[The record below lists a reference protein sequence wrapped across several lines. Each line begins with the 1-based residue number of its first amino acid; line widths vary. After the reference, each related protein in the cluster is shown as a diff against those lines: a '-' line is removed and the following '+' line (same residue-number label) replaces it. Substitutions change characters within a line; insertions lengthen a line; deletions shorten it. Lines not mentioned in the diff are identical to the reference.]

1 MPELRSARRGVP
13 RGEGVGVPGMA
24 HVQALKHEGLGRVF
38 AEGGGWGLGKGVGA
52 ATGLCPGTGIGR
64 GALQQI
70 P

>member
-13 RGEGVGVPGMA
+13 SGEGVGVAGMA
-24 HVQALKHEGLGRVF
+24 HVQALTHEGLGWVS